1 MKFLEI
7 TTNVGCPV
15 DCTYCPQETFLAEY
29 GSGKRGK
36 RTLSLTDLDKVLAKL
51 PNDCEIGFSG
61 FAEPWNNE
69 DCTEM
74 VLRCMRKGVRITIY
88 TTLVGMTM
96 NDVRIMSGMSFKT
109 FCVHLPTVN
118 KTENIPV
125 TSEYLEVLESVLGMT
140 PDITYAVFGP
150 LPVDVKNI
158 VGDLPVTPPEHM
170 VSRCGLVPNCGKNVV
185 INGPVRCLSVGESE
199 ILDHNVLLPDG
210 RVVLCCMDF
219 GMTHVLGNLFT
230 QTYESLFEG
239 EEADKIR
246 AGLRGEGTVICQ
258 YCEYGVPA

>member
-15 DCTYCPQETFLAEY
+15 DCTYCPQEMFLVEY

-36 RTLSLTDLDKVLAKL
+36 RTLFLTDFDKVLAKL

-69 DCTEM
+69 YCTEM
-74 VLRCMRKGVRITIY
+74 VERASKKFSKITIY

-96 NDVRIMSGMSFKT
+96 EDARRLARLEFKV
-109 FCVHLPTVN
+109 FCIHLPTTN
-118 KTENIPV
+118 KTENIPI
-125 TSEYLEVLESVLGMT
+125 TEQYLDVLNECVDTIPG
-140 PDITYAVFGP
+140 ITYAVFGP

-158 VGDLPVTPPEHM
+158 VGDLPATPPEHM

>member
-36 RTLSLTDLDKVLAKL
+36 RTLSLTDFDKVLAKL

-69 DCTEM
+69 YCTEM
-74 VLRCMRKGVRITIY
+74 VERASKKFSKITIY

-96 NDVRIMSGMSFKT
+96 EDARRLARLEFKV
-109 FCVHLPTVN
+109 FCIHLPTTN
-118 KTENIPV
+118 KTENIPI
-125 TSEYLEVLESVLGMT
+125 TEQYLDVLKECVDTIPG
-140 PDITYAVFGP
+140 ITYAVFGP

-158 VGDLPVTPPEHM
+158 VGDLPATPPEHM